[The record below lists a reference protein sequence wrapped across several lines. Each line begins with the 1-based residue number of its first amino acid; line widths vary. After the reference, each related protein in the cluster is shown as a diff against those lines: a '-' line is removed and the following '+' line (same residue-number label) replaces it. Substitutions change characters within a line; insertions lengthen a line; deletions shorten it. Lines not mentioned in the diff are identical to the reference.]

1 LPRLSWLRARPARNC
16 LAQAAQPPALN
27 PARSGLR
34 IPTEDSREN
43 TMRRSIASSLLTV
56 MLALG
61 AVPGHASESDCPA
74 WLDQDLPRL
83 RSADTVNL
91 CKAAAGKPLLV
102 VNTASYCGYT
112 PQFKGLE
119 ALHQKYRDRGLV
131 VVGFPSDDFNQEDA
145 DQARTADVC
154 YVNYGVKF
162 TMLAPSR
169 VTGDGANP
177 VFRELAR
184 QARAPGWNFNKYL
197 VAPDGRVVRYFGS
210 SVDPASREMTDA
222 IEQLLAGR

>member
-1 LPRLSWLRARPARNC
+1 MHRRHLTSVLLAAVLGLGTFAAAPAR
-16 LAQAAQPPALN
+16 A
-27 PARSGLR
+27 G
-34 IPTEDSREN
+34 
-43 TMRRSIASSLLTV
+43 
-56 MLALG
+56 
-61 AVPGHASESDCPA
+61 DCPA
-74 WLDQDLPRL
+74 WLDRDFPKL
-83 RSADTVNL
+83 RAAGTVNL
-91 CKAAAGKPLLV
+91 CKAAAGRPLLV

-119 ALHQKYRDRGLV
+119 ALHQKYRDRGLF

-145 DQARTADVC
+145 DQAKTAEVC

-162 TMLAPSR
+162 TMLAPSA

-184 QARAPGWNFNKYL
+184 QSRAPDWNFNKYL
-197 VAPDGRVVRYFGS
+197 IAADGRVVKYFGS

-222 IEQLLAGR
+222 IEQLLAAR